1 MATEC
6 WDLHRSLLEENGNSN
21 YIQDKLLSYKKGVL
35 KLELDLNICNKK
47 RFDLVKELSTAA
59 TQIENG
65 DKKCTELAEKIVQL
79 SSSQVSYK
87 RTITKLTSKI
97 TTMEL
102 EKLAE
107 WRKKLA
113 SL

>member
-6 WDLHRSLLEENGNSN
+6 WDLHRSLLEKNGNSN
-21 YIQDKLLSYKKGVL
+21 YIQDKLQSYKKGVL

-87 RTITKLTSKI
+87 RTIAKLTSKI